1 VNTSQTESASSII
14 GRLSLL
20 RERTY
25 VIMWSTGALAS
36 VVRWLEL
43 LAFGVYV
50 FEVTNSPLQVA
61 LMTMVRMAP
70 LALAGMFSG
79 AIAEMVNRRWLL
91 MVGFGLMLVQSLV
104 LGLFSL
110 SEPVSIAWLAIA
122 SFTNGLFWTTDFS
135 ARRTI
140 MAEASGAA
148 RMGVAMSLDSI
159 TSNGTRMLGPA
170 LGGALLQQVGLA
182 GAFFIGVLLYAV
194 GLVLLLTLKHDE
206 PDKGVHTTQPV
217 FASMAQGLRYI
228 RTNRALTG
236 TLFVTIV
243 FNLWGFPVTS
253 MIPVIGKDILELNA
267 FWVGLLVSAEGAGAT
282 LGALLITAWAN
293 PQIYKSLYFYGV
305 FLYLNMVLLFSHTL
319 WAPLSGSF
327 LVVLGLGG
335 AAFAAMQA
343 VLVMLYST
351 SEYRGRTMGVL
362 AVCIGMGPIG
372 FLHLGLLAGV
382 VGAQMA
388 TAIMAV
394 EGIVA
399 LLVVAVLYPEID

>member
-1 VNTSQTESASSII
+1 
-14 GRLSLL
+14 
-20 RERTY
+20 
-25 VIMWSTGALAS
+25 MWSTGALAS
-36 VVRWLEL
+36 VVRWLEM

-50 FEVTNSPLQVA
+50 FEVTRSPLQVA
-61 LMTMVRMAP
+61 LMTVVRMAP

-79 AIAEMVNRRWLL
+79 AIAEIVNRRWLL
-91 MVGFGLMLVQSLV
+91 MVGFGLMLAQSLAM
-104 LGLFSL
+104 GLMSL
-110 SEPVSIAWLAIA
+110 SEPIPIVWLAIA

-135 ARRTI
+135 SRRTI
-140 MAEASGAA
+140 MAEASGAH

-170 LGGALLQQVGLA
+170 LGGALLQQVGLT
-182 GAFFIGVLLYAV
+182 GAFFIGVVFYAL
-194 GLVLLLTLKHDE
+194 GLLLLLALRHPE
-206 PDKGVHTTQPV
+206 PDRSHTQGTPV
-217 FASMAQGLRYI
+217 LKSMAQGLSYI
-228 RTNRALTG
+228 RTNRALSG
-236 TLFVTIV
+236 TLLVTIV

-253 MIPVIGKDILELNA
+253 MVPVIGKDILELNA
-267 FWVGLLVSAEGAGAT
+267 FWVGLLMSAEGAGAT
-282 LGALLITAWAN
+282 IGALLITAWAK

-319 WAPLSGSF
+319 WASLSGV
-327 LVVLGLGG
+327 LLLILGLGG

-343 VLVMLYST
+343 VLVMLYSP

-399 LLVVAVLYPEID
+399 LLVVAVLYPEVD